1 MSDLGRFATHTTRK
15 RMIGIQRQLKANDKN
30 YRAFEIL
37 NLAKYERQHFLNIN
51 TDLSSE
57 MQQKQHMEKENKYI
71 DLILGAY
78 SAEKLKNNSLFHGKK
93 GNHMVVVGPVN
104 FPVSRSSVENIISEC
119 VKSQI
124 TNVDFLAFEF
134 EMGLSPNM
142 QNEAQKKGVSL
153 SLKYIPPEVFDRRA
167 VEKGHVAFY
176 DMSYIDVKIHKKQER
191 KKLIVAVELINF
203 STFYSQD
210 VKSLENLRVGKSRIV
225 VDQGQV
231 IKINKGKDQMT
242 REVLTR
248 SWKDWVDYWAIDFNY
263 AKKLEF
269 IRVIDG
275 DKSIEKP
282 TGNYIFENEWQS
294 FRTQQDCIE
303 WKSVKKEISG
313 RTKVA
318 VKVIDIFGN
327 DTMKIIEI

>member
-1 MSDLGRFATHTTRK
+1 
-15 RMIGIQRQLKANDKN
+15 MIGIQRQLKANDKN

-210 VKSLENLRVGKSRIV
+210 VKSLE
-225 VDQGQV
+225 
-231 IKINKGKDQMT
+231 T
-242 REVLTR
+242 
-248 SWKDWVDYWAIDFNY
+248 WKDWVDYWAIDFNY